1 MHSQHHIS
9 TTGRISNP
17 SQWAG
22 KEDRSFPH
30 KRCFHQGYLGASR
43 TTRNFGVHMHIWN
56 PDITNIDQV
65 AVYFFSSELF
75 NYRLFIQNQDRLRY
89 PRFPH
94 LNSWCIMVHPFDHPR
109 PARFPSAALRL
120 GLCRHHNGTAQR
132 CSCPREHRKPGKGL
146 TVPTWSS
153 TRSQYINIWYIYIYI
168 LYIYITSLYDII
180 SN

>member
-1 MHSQHHIS
+1 
-9 TTGRISNP
+9 
-17 SQWAG
+17 
-22 KEDRSFPH
+22 
-30 KRCFHQGYLGASR
+30 
-43 TTRNFGVHMHIWN
+43 MHIWN

-75 NYRLFIQNQDRLRY
+75 NYMLFIQNQDMRY

-132 CSCPREHRKPGKGL
+132 CSCPREHRKPGRVSQSQHGP
-146 TVPTWSS
+146 VPGP
-153 TRSQYINIWYIYIYI
+153 NILIYDIYIY
-168 LYIYITSLYDII
+168 
-180 SN
+180 